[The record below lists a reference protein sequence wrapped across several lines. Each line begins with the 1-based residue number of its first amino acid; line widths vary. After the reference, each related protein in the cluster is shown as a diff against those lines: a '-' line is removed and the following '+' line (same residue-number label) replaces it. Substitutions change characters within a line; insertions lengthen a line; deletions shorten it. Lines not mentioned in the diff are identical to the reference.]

1 MSCKFVWVFASIYHA
16 NNRVVTHP
24 DSTIT
29 TIVGGTTQLLY
40 LQPQS
45 TTKWL
50 TAANNT
56 LVPLCSQVDDRL
68 FDHKY
73 ITLVSFGC
81 SVLDKRNRLHL
92 KKKSCSNIWCRV
104 MTCMCVCVSV
114 FWSQL
119 RDHCMDLI
127 H

>member
-1 MSCKFVWVFASIYHA
+1 M
-16 NNRVVTHP
+16 
-24 DSTIT
+24 
-29 TIVGGTTQLLY
+29 QLLY

-45 TTKWL
+45 KTKWL

-81 SVLDKRNRLHL
+81 FVLDKRNRLHL
-92 KKKSCSNIWCRV
+92 KKKKLLKYLVPCYDMNV
-104 MTCMCVCVSV
+104 CVCVYRS
-114 FWSQL
+114 FGAS
-119 RDHCMDLI
+119 
-127 H
+127 